1 MKKISLAIG
10 LTVSIGLLISSC
22 SKESNVNEYLKS
34 NSSKSVPIV
43 NLAPKKDYEMLI
55 VESSDCPYCHKL
67 QHDLTTNKELIEAL
81 KNVEVAP
88 ILADD
93 TSKLYK
99 IVINNHKL
107 TGTGQ
112 DLAADLGVNAYPNI
126 FFLNKEGKVIL
137 NVPGYV
143 EPKTMVCV
151 VNFITSK
158 SYKKEDINSYIKA
171 NHCLS

>member
-1 MKKISLAIG
+1 MKKLILIFG
-10 LTVSIGLLISSC
+10 FIFGIGLLTTSC
-22 SKESNVNEYLKS
+22 SKKSGVNDYLKES
-34 NSSKSVPIV
+34 SSKNIPIV
-43 NLAPKKDYEMLI
+43 NLEPTKDYEMLI
-55 VESSDCPYCHKL
+55 IESSDCPYCHKL
-67 QHDLTTNKELIEAL
+67 QHDITTNKDLIEAL

-88 ILADD
+88 VLADD

-107 TGTGQ
+107 IGTGQ

-143 EPKTMVCV
+143 KPKTMVCV
-151 VNFITSK
+151 VNFITTK

-171 NHCLS
+171 NNCLS

>member
-1 MKKISLAIG
+1 MRKLFRPFIFIMN
-10 LTVSIGLLISSC
+10 IGLLTASC
-22 SKESNVNEYLKS
+22 SKESNVNQYLKS
-34 NSSKSVPIV
+34 NSSKNVPIV
-43 NLAPKKDYEMLI
+43 DLKPKKDYEMLI
-55 VESSDCPYCHKL
+55 IESSDCPYCHKL
-67 QHDLTTNKELIEAL
+67 QHDITTNKELIEAL

-88 ILADD
+88 VLADD

-99 IVINNHKL
+99 IVINDHKL
-107 TGTGQ
+107 IGTGE

-143 EPKTMVCV
+143 KPKTMVCV

-171 NHCLS
+171 NNCLS

>member
-1 MKKISLAIG
+1 MRKLFRPFIFIM
-10 LTVSIGLLISSC
+10 SIGLLTASC
-22 SKESNVNEYLKS
+22 SKESNVNQYLKS
-34 NSSKSVPIV
+34 NSSKNVPIV
-43 NLAPKKDYEMLI
+43 DLKPKKDYEMLI
-55 VESSDCPYCHKL
+55 IESSDCPYCHKL
-67 QHDLTTNKELIEAL
+67 QHDITTNKELIEAL

-88 ILADD
+88 VLADD

-99 IVINNHKL
+99 IVINDHKL
-107 TGTGQ
+107 IGTGE

-143 EPKTMVCV
+143 KPKTMVCV

-171 NHCLS
+171 NNCLS